1 MSSRVN
7 KIKENVKAEEN
18 LKKYTLYGSMIGS
31 IIVTIGKLS
40 GKTENELISDFA
52 RFSKDE
58 NLALCKNIKEVCD
71 YIIADYKMSE
81 DYKKYIVLCYDEK
94 GIYTPIVT
102 LVDDEGYVQPLDR
115 NGTYIGIL
123 AQDDFEMEYVYDEEN
138 EDYIEG

>member
-7 KIKENVKAEEN
+7 KIKENAKAEEN

-31 IIVTIGKLS
+31 VIVTIGKLS
-40 GKTENELISDFA
+40 GKKENELISDFA

-58 NLALCKNIKEVCD
+58 KLALCQNIKEVCD
-71 YIIADYKMSE
+71 YIIADYKMPE
-81 DYKKYIVLCYDEK
+81 EYKKYIVLCYDEK

-102 LVDDEGYVQPLDR
+102 LIDDEGYVQPLDR